1 MKIIPTLKGGLRI
14 DTDAP
19 GDWALLNGIA
29 NDAISCESSLAQRLG
44 NLITD
49 EDVTA
54 DWQDFVIPDLEEQ
67 FSSALLYVTTAIA
80 SAHLESGGGPGL
92 LWINHEDGF
101 QWYSA
106 LNQARLAIEQQYK
119 FGPSEAINPD
129 EFPPKRRAAFLRSQF
144 YMAIQSLLLEHVMT

>member
-29 NDAISCESSLAQRLG
+29 NDALSCEASLAQRLG

-49 EDVTA
+49 DDITA

-80 SAHLESGGGPGL
+80 SAHLESADGPGL
-92 LWINHEDGF
+92 LWINREDGF

-106 LNQARLAIEQQYK
+106 LNQARLAIEQQCQ
-119 FGPSEAINPD
+119 FGPSEALNPD
-129 EFPPKRRAAFLRSQF
+129 EFPPKRRSAFLRSQF